1 MTTTELETQNKKPV
15 SAWKV
20 KALGLLTGVSGLL
33 VASASAIDL
42 TGVTAIIEDVTLL
55 FVPLVAVVI
64 AAVPIMIVL
73 AIVGF
78 ILGLFDAIL
87 GKIRI

>member
-20 KALGLLTGVSGLL
+20 KALGLLTGASGLL

-55 FVPLVAVVI
+55 FPALVATVI
-64 AAVPIMIVL
+64 AIVPILIVL

-78 ILGLFDAIL
+78 VTGLFDNIL
-87 GKIRI
+87 GRIRL